1 MTLVLPAL
9 AQQQTAPPPPLT
21 LSEVL
26 LAARDNADVRFS
38 RQALAAARA
47 DILAADHA
55 PVPVLSAKAASI
67 DLQNGVGAGNLANK
81 RIDNSIGI
89 DWVWERGGKRRART
103 LSAERTAAAA
113 EADVDEATYQQQLA
127 AGSAFYDLLGAQE
140 RIVEVASIERGAA
153 QLSGTATR
161 RVQAGDLPQQEA
173 SRSAIEAQRS
183 GVELRAAELDRDRAQ
198 IALAQLLGATMPVR
212 GRLAGN
218 DWPTLAPLPTPG
230 VATMTDAYNAYDTDA
245 ILDARPDVRA
255 AQARV
260 AAMSAALDNARAL
273 RSSDVTWG
281 VSLERYP
288 GTSNRLVELRAS
300 IPLQIGYRAEGEI
313 GRAEAMYVQSQDAL
327 DKTRND
333 ARLELQRLRAEAD
346 ANARRLQTFERD
358 ILGGARQ
365 LAESAEFAYRRGA
378 MSLTDV
384 LDARRTLRATQLD
397 AISARIDH
405 AKAALAW
412 RLRTQPL
419 TAQ

>member
-9 AQQQTAPPPPLT
+9 AQQQQAAPSPLT

-55 PVPVLSAKAASI
+55 PVPVLNAKAASI
-67 DLQNGVGAGNLANK
+67 DLQNGIGAGNLANK

-103 LSAERTAAAA
+103 LSAERSAAAA

-127 AGSAFYDLLGAQE
+127 AGNAFYDLLGAQE
-140 RIVEVASIERGAA
+140 RIVEVTSIERGAA

-173 SRSAIEAQRS
+173 SRTAVEAQRS

-212 GRLAGN
+212 GRIAGN
-218 DWPTLAPLPTPG
+218 DWPTLAP
-230 VATMTDAYNAYDTDA
+230 MTDAYNAYDTDA
-245 ILDARPDVRA
+245 IVDARPDVRA

-397 AISARIDH
+397 AIAARIDH

>member
-9 AQQQTAPPPPLT
+9 AQQQQTAPPPPPPLT

-55 PVPVLSAKAASI
+55 PAPVLSAKAASI
-67 DLQNGVGAGNLANK
+67 DLQNGIGAGNLANK

-103 LSAERTAAAA
+103 LSAERSAAAA

-127 AGSAFYDLLGAQE
+127 AGNAFYDLLGAQE
-140 RIVEVASIERGAA
+140 RIVEVTSIERGAA
-153 QLSGTATR
+153 QLSSTATR

-173 SRSAIEAQRS
+173 SRTAVEAQRS
-183 GVELRAAELDRDRAQ
+183 GVELHAAELDRDRAQ

-212 GRLAGN
+212 GRIAGN
-218 DWPTLAPLPTPG
+218 DWPTLAPM
-230 VATMTDAYNAYDTDA
+230 ADACNAYDTDA
-245 ILDARPDVRA
+245 IVDARPDVRA

-397 AISARIDH
+397 AIAARIDH